1 MGGSN
6 WKVKVGN
13 WKIGFARAF
22 ILEVVI
28 EMLKLEVET
37 GALEIGSVLEAG
49 RWTLEV
55 ERLILELQIERRTL
69 ECVHECEF
77 TMKLEVGN

>member
-1 MGGSN
+1 
-6 WKVKVGN
+6 
-13 WKIGFARAF
+13 
-22 ILEVVI
+22 
-28 EMLKLEVET
+28 MLKLEVET